1 MFAPIPAIEA
11 ALRQNLSARPDAPRV
26 GPDQPVDPWEVNV
39 LQVFRPEC
47 HQR

>member
-26 GPDQPVDPWEVNV
+26 GSDQPADPWAANP
-39 LQVFRPEC
+39 LLGFRPEY
-47 HQR
+47 HRG